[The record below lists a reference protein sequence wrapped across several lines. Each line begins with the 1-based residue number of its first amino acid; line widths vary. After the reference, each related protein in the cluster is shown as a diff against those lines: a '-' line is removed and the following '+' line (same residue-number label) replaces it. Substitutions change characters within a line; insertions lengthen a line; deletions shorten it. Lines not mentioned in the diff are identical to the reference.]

1 MVSHKGKEE
10 MTLDNAK
17 GARRE
22 ETVAQFAAGE
32 IFPVEWR
39 QKKQQRAFSL

>member
-10 MTLDNAK
+10 MTLDR
-17 GARRE
+17 ARGE